1 MLGYLSCKSYAVYSS
16 GCWVISFLIRRVF
29 AAQALPNSRDFEKK
43 TRIRVT
49 TEPYQFQVFTQT
61 KVIQL

>member
-49 TEPYQFQVFTQT
+49 AEPY
-61 KVIQL
+61 